1 MGAFPSPPPWGWSI
15 GFITTPLTTGRLPS
29 QHLDPALPKLF
40 WFTPTLPTCPTV
52 VKQFWDTKRTS
63 PDSNLKVA
71 DLPSFAMSFAI
82 APAALANCPP
92 LPRVISM
99 LCMAVP
105 EGISVEGRFR
115 FSACFKQ
122 LCLLLITISL
132 EPIIFY
138 EELLN
143 SITCCRRA
151 FPIDIGTF
159 VPETIVSPIIAL

>member
-1 MGAFPSPPPWGWSI
+1 MGAFPSPPPWGWST

-52 VKQFWDTKRTS
+52 AKQFWDTKRTS
-63 PDSNLKVA
+63 PDGNLKVA
-71 DLPSFAMSFAI
+71 DLPSFAMSFAT

-105 EGISVEGRFR
+105 KGISVKG
-115 FSACFKQ
+115 
-122 LCLLLITISL
+122 
-132 EPIIFY
+132 
-138 EELLN
+138 
-143 SITCCRRA
+143 RA

-159 VPETIVSPIIAL
+159 VPETIVSPIIAPLGCKIYLFSPSP